1 MSMSQ
6 SFFPAQ
12 TAVGACRP
20 APVLRLG
27 QQASLELCTCVS
39 TIPVQGLSGY
49 PAYLVL
55 HTDLSAARTDCC
67 RCANG
72 CFCGEPGLLRLS
84 GRGQVMAAL
93 GARNRR
99 PLRPGRLIA
108 TEQERLREPVSS
120 GYPEADSLSLT

>member
-1 MSMSQ
+1 MSQ
-6 SFFPAQ
+6 RFSAQ
-12 TAVGACRP
+12 RAVDACRP
-20 APVLRLG
+20 APRLRLG

-72 CFCGEPGLLRLS
+72 LLLR
-84 GRGQVMAAL
+84 
-93 GARNRR
+93 GARAATPIWPRSSDGCPGRENRR

-108 TEQERLREPVSS
+108 TEQERLREGVSS
-120 GYPEADSLSLT
+120 GYPKADSLSLT